1 MKGLEVTRHA
11 TSGPYAVI
19 FNIFGLRWEGSR
31 YLDEDETKAK
41 TSSLH
46 IWIETK
52 AKGSSLH
59 IWIEIK
65 TKVVLAYLDRDQGKG
80 RPCTFG

>member
-1 MKGLEVTRHA
+1 MQSR
-11 TSGPYAVI
+11 SYFQYI
-19 FNIFGLRWEGSR
+19 RWEGTYYS
-31 YLDEDETKAK
+31 DEDETKAK

-52 AKGSSLH
+52 AK
-59 IWIEIK
+59 
-65 TKVVLAYLDRDQGKG
+65 VVLAHLDRVQGKGVVLAHLDRVQGKG